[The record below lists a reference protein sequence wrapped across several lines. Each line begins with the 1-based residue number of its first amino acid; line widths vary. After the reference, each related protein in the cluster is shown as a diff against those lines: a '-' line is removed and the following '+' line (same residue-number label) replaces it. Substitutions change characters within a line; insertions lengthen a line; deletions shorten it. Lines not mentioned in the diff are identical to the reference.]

1 MEIGFTVTTLA
12 LICYLSSLLTFSF
25 TLKFLFYNLIQDL
38 ASERPFAWN
47 YKLLKEELIQL
58 PFSMGKR

>member
-47 YKLLKEELIQL
+47 YKLLKEELD
-58 PFSMGKR
+58 